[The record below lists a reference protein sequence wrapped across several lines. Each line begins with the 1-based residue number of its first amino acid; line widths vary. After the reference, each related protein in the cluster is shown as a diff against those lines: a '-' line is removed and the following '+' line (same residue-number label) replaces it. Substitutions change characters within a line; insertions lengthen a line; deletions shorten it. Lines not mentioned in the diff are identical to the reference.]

1 MACLKSRKS
10 FKAFL
15 PMRKIFFMLIEFL
28 PFNRVFALRTR
39 GKRNRYKCHPVMV
52 VDPEDG
58 QHDVRQVI
66 V

>member
-28 PFNRVFALRTR
+28 PCVR
-39 GKRNRYKCHPVMV
+39 GAKEIGINVTLSW
-52 VDPEDG
+52 
-58 QHDVRQVI
+58 
-66 V
+66 